1 MMKNS
6 LKSFFFI
13 CYFIF
18 LIIGGAALLLY
29 SKIDLFL
36 FINKSNHYS
45 TDYFFRYFTNV
56 GDGIFYGIVIL
67 GLLCYKYKYA
77 IIGLISFLLTS
88 LIAQLLKRLVFV
100 NEYRPV
106 KYFKDLDLE
115 FHIIEGVK
123 LYSNNSFPSGHAT
136 TAFSIFCLLSLIFR
150 QNILG
155 FLFFL
160 CAFLASYSRIYI
172 GQHFFSDIYFGS
184 LIGVIFTSLIFLIL
198 NKYFDNLEK
207 DWPNKGLLL
216 NKGTSLD

>member
-45 TDYFFRYFTNV
+45 SDYFFRYFTNV

-100 NEYRPV
+100 DEYRPV
-106 KYFKDLDLE
+106 KYFKDLDIE

-136 TAFSIFCLLSLIFR
+136 TAFSIFCLLALIFKK
-150 QNILG
+150 NKLG

-172 GQHFFSDIYFGS
+172 GQHFFADIYFGS
-184 LIGVIFTSLIFLIL
+184 LIGVVFTILVYMIL
-198 NKYFDNLEK
+198 NKYFDNHK
-207 DWPNKGLLL
+207 KTWPNKGLL
-216 NKGTSLD
+216 NKGIIN